1 MTNSACTLAYD
12 IVGPEDAPAVVLLPS
27 LGATRR
33 MWDWQTKDLAD
44 RFRIITVDLRGH
56 GESPAPA
63 EEYSIAELAE
73 DVLALIDDLG
83 IERVNITGISLGGA
97 VAQFFAQAYP
107 ERTETLTAI
116 STTTRFGQRRDW
128 LDKAEL
134 VTEEGTQALADS
146 VVARWFTPTW
156 AQRNPEI
163 VQDFYNAIVE
173 TSDSGYAGCC
183 HALAHF
189 DSSAYLARVNAPTLV
204 IAGQTDPSTPLEAVN
219 RVRSGIVGSR
229 MVTIDPAAHLVTVQQ
244 ADLVNS
250 LLAGFWR

>member
-1 MTNSACTLAYD
+1 MTSLSYD
-12 IVGPEDAPAVVLLPS
+12 IVGPDDAPVVVLLPS
-27 LGATRR
+27 LGATRD
-33 MWDWQTKDLAD
+33 MWKWQTDALSD
-44 RFRIITVDLRGH
+44 RFRMITVDLRGH
-56 GESPAPA
+56 GQSPAPA
-63 EEYSIAELAE
+63 EQYSIDELAE
-73 DVLALIDDLG
+73 DVVSLLDELG
-83 IERVNITGISLGGA
+83 VQRANITGISLGGA
-97 VAQFFAQAYP
+97 VAQYFAQAYP
-107 ERTETLTAI
+107 DRTETLTAI

-134 VTEEGTQALADS
+134 VEKEGTQALADG

-163 VQDFYNAIVE
+163 VQEFYNAIVA
-173 TSDSGYAGCC
+173 TSDAGYAGCC
-183 HALAHF
+183 HALAQF
-189 DSSAYLARVNAPTLV
+189 DSSAFLARVNAPTLV

-250 LLAGFWR
+250 LLAGFWK